1 MGEKLTS
8 LAQLRMA
15 AEKSKELSAQVAAAA
30 AAKSYVSAILRT
42 RWMPRFPERW
52 GRSKRRW
59 LLYRG
64 AL

>member
-30 AAKSYVSAILRT
+30 AEALEEREANAVTMDQVDAAI
-42 RWMPRFPERW
+42 
-52 GRSKRRW
+52 S
-59 LLYRG
+59 G
-64 AL
+64 AVGQIEAALAVV

>member
-30 AAKSYVSAILRT
+30 ADALEELEANAVTMDQVDAAI
-42 RWMPRFPERW
+42 
-52 GRSKRRW
+52 S
-59 LLYRG
+59 G
-64 AL
+64 AVGQIEAALAVV

>member
-30 AAKSYVSAILRT
+30 AEALEELEANAVTMDQVDAAI
-42 RWMPRFPERW
+42 
-52 GRSKRRW
+52 S
-59 LLYRG
+59 G
-64 AL
+64 AVGQIEAALAGV

>member
-30 AAKSYVSAILRT
+30 AEALEELEANAVTMEQVDAAI
-42 RWMPRFPERW
+42 
-52 GRSKRRW
+52 S
-59 LLYRG
+59 G
-64 AL
+64 AVGQIETALTGV

>member
-30 AAKSYVSAILRT
+30 AAEALEELEANAVTMDQVDAAI
-42 RWMPRFPERW
+42 
-52 GRSKRRW
+52 S
-59 LLYRG
+59 G
-64 AL
+64 AVGQIEAALAVV

>member
-30 AAKSYVSAILRT
+30 AEALEELEANAVTMEQVDAAI
-42 RWMPRFPERW
+42 
-52 GRSKRRW
+52 S
-59 LLYRG
+59 G
-64 AL
+64 AVGQIEAALAVV

>member
-30 AAKSYVSAILRT
+30 AEALEELEANAVTMDQVDAAI
-42 RWMPRFPERW
+42 
-52 GRSKRRW
+52 S
-59 LLYRG
+59 G
-64 AL
+64 AVGQIEAALAVV

>member
-30 AAKSYVSAILRT
+30 AEALEELEANAVTMEQVDAAI
-42 RWMPRFPERW
+42 
-52 GRSKRRW
+52 S
-59 LLYRG
+59 G
-64 AL
+64 AVGQIEAALAGV